1 MNIEFR
7 KSFERDLRDIDDI
20 TLLQKIQTAIEAI
33 EIAVSPSEIPNLKK
47 MKGKGSYYRIR
58 IGEYRMGLML
68 IKDTFIVV
76 RVLHREEIYR
86 YFP

>member
-7 KSFERDLRDIDDI
+7 KSFERDLRDIDDAA
-20 TLLQKIQTAIEAI
+20 LLQKIQTAIEAI
-33 EIAVSPSEIPNLKK
+33 EIALSPSEIPNLKK
-47 MKGKGSYYRIR
+47 MKGKGSYYRIH

-76 RVLHREEIYR
+76 RVLPRKEIYR

>member
-7 KSFERDLRDIDDI
+7 KSFERDLRDIHD
-20 TLLQKIQTAIEAI
+20 TALLQKIQTAIEAI

-68 IKDTFIVV
+68 IKDTFIIV
-76 RVLHREEIYR
+76 RVLPRKEIYR

>member
-76 RVLHREEIYR
+76 RVLPRKEIYR

>member
-7 KSFERDLRDIDDI
+7 KSFERDLRDIDDAA
-20 TLLQKIQTAIEAI
+20 LLQKIQTAIEAI
-33 EIAVSPSEIPNLKK
+33 EISVSPSEIPNLKK

-76 RVLHREEIYR
+76 RVLPRKEIYR

>member
-7 KSFERDLRDIDDI
+7 KSFERDLRDIDDT

-68 IKDTFIVV
+68 IKDTFIIV
-76 RVLHREEIYR
+76 RVLPRKEIYR